1 MFEYKRI
8 AVIGCCGA
16 GKSVFSRK
24 LASVTGLPLY
34 HLDIMYWREDCTHID
49 RTDFMEKQNDV
60 INTEK
65 WIIDGNYRN
74 TLENRIKAAEL
85 IFFFDLP
92 TEICLNGALTRGER
106 ADMPCILPPND
117 EIKEFI
123 VNYNKTTKPIVLDL
137 FNKYSDKK
145 VIIFHSHKA
154 ADDFIMRLADIC
166 KTYEVNNND

>member
-1 MFEYKRI
+1 MFEYKKI

-34 HLDIMYWREDCTHID
+34 HLDTMYWREDCTHID
-49 RTDFMEKQNDV
+49 RTEFMEKQNDV

-65 WIIDGNYRN
+65 WILDGNYRN

-106 ADMPCILPPND
+106 EDMPCVLPPND
-117 EIKEFI
+117 ELKEFI
-123 VNYNKTTKPIVLDL
+123 VNYNKTTKPIVLEL
-137 FNKYSDKK
+137 FNKYPDKM
-145 VIIFHSHKA
+145 IITFHSHK
-154 ADDFIMRLADIC
+154 DVDSYIRSLV
-166 KTYEVNNND
+166 K